1 VSSYIDRNIPRR
13 ATLAVLATA
22 AAVLLPGCG
31 EDPVAVDDYANDL
44 CTALVGRTDELRD
57 RQTELQEDSAPNR
70 SPEEDRQALERFV
83 EGAVAASDRF
93 VEEVEAAGEPDIE
106 NGEEAADA
114 FQAGAE
120 ETRDELEQAREDVAE
135 LPTGSPAAYRAA
147 VDELVAGLQTTLEA
161 DEQFRDVD
169 APELDRAL
177 DEASACE
184 G

>member
-1 VSSYIDRNIPRR
+1 M
-13 ATLAVLATA
+13 LAAATA
-22 AAVLLPGCG
+22 VFLSGCG
-31 EDPVAVDDYANDL
+31 EDPVPVDDYANDL
-44 CTALVGRTDELRD
+44 CTALVGWSDELRD
-57 RQTELQEDSAPNR
+57 RQTELQEGSARNR
-70 SPEEDRQALERFV
+70 SPEDDREALERFV

-120 ETRDELEQAREDVAE
+120 ETRDELEQAREEVED
-135 LPTGSPAAYRAA
+135 LPTDSPAAYRAA
-147 VDELVAGLQTTLEA
+147 VEEFVEELRTTLEA

-177 DEASACE
+177 DEASACQ

>member
-13 ATLAVLATA
+13 AWLAVLAAA
-22 AAVLLPGCG
+22 AAVFLPGCG

-44 CTALVGRTDELRD
+44 CTALVGWTDELRE
-57 RQTELQEDSAPNR
+57 RQTELQEGSAPNR
-70 SPEEDRQALERFV
+70 SPEDDREALERFV

-114 FQAGAE
+114 FRAGAE

-135 LPTGSPAAYRAA
+135 LPTDSPATYRAA
-147 VDELVAGLQTTLEA
+147 VEEFIGELSTTLDA

-177 DEASACE
+177 EEASACQ

>member
-1 VSSYIDRNIPRR
+1 M
-13 ATLAVLATA
+13 
-22 AAVLLPGCG
+22 
-31 EDPVAVDDYANDL
+31 DDYANDL
-44 CTALVGRTDELRD
+44 CTALIAWSEDLRD
-57 RQTELQEDSAPNR
+57 RQTELQEGSTPDR
-70 SPEEDRQALERFV
+70 SPEDDRAALEQFV

-93 VEEVEAAGEPDIE
+93 VEAVEGAGEPDIE

-120 ETRDELEQAREDVAE
+120 ETRDELEQARQDVEE
-135 LPTGSPAAYRAA
+135 LPTDSPGAYRAA
-147 VDELVAGLQTTLEA
+147 VEEFVGELRTTLEA

-177 DEASACE
+177 DEASACQ